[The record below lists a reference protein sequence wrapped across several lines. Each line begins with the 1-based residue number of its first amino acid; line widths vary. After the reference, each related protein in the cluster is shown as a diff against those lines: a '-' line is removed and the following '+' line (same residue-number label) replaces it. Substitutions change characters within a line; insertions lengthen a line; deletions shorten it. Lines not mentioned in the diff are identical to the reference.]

1 MTTRREGNFPAISIG
16 RVQGASIARTGSRDN
31 LATHPL
37 LSSGSSTL
45 SLSSTLETQSSSTPK
60 YVPYTPRQRLATT
73 STTAQ
78 PPVSV
83 SPQHQPT
90 GGATSKLQLMNLKAA
105 AQGIG
110 LDTACLGWAMLEKLS
125 QDGETEEWA
134 EIWGA
139 ITKGKASLLLPLEQ
153 SSGQEKI
160 TPEFMSDHVLMC
172 DLLSKENTQVVTLSG
187 LRGHLSSENLTFRSS
202 LPSTKFPDITLSS
215 LPPLPSIPLDSG
227 YPSYAVAAHSTS
239 LPIQVR
245 PPKPPLPPR
254 PTLGTQPSRLA
265 MPFASLFGAK
275 PTTDRKSVV

>member
-37 LSSGSSTL
+37 LSSGTSTL
-45 SLSSTLETQSSSTPK
+45 SPSPTPETQSSSTPK

-78 PPVSV
+78 PPVSA

-125 QDGETEEWA
+125 QDGETDEWA

-139 ITKGKASLLLPLEQ
+139 IIKGK
-153 SSGQEKI
+153 
-160 TPEFMSDHVLMC
+160 
-172 DLLSKENTQVVTLSG
+172 
-187 LRGHLSSENLTFRSS
+187 
-202 LPSTKFPDITLSS
+202 
-215 LPPLPSIPLDSG
+215 
-227 YPSYAVAAHSTS
+227 
-239 LPIQVR
+239 VR
-245 PPKPPLPPR
+245 
-254 PTLGTQPSRLA
+254 
-265 MPFASLFGAK
+265 FH
-275 PTTDRKSVV
+275 